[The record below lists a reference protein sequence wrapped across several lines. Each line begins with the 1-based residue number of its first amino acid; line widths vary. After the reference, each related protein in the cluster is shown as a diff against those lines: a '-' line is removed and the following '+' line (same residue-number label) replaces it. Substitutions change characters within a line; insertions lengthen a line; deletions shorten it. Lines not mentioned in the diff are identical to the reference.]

1 MCVYIYLFL
10 TTEHIPNRKIC
21 PVNHFKH
28 YPKNIMKICLSRLE
42 HDATV
47 YVCLVSGPDICKQT
61 SDIHYTVASAPAVT
75 STDFMIFMPRFRLK
89 ALLKK
94 QPWSCLKVKNSF
106 GSIRAKKFISHIYKL
121 NNSLA
126 VCSST
131 VVNIISAIANT
142 RNVNDI

>member
-1 MCVYIYLFL
+1 MRQPNTVFGHILILSALFIKMYSAIRYTLNIYIPDSTRYLCVYIYLFL

-61 SDIHYTVASAPAVT
+61 SDIQYTVASAPAVT
-75 STDFMIFMPRFRLK
+75 STDFMIFMPRFRVK
-89 ALLKK
+89 AL
-94 QPWSCLKVKNSF
+94 Q
-106 GSIRAKKFISHIYKL
+106 Y
-121 NNSLA
+121 
-126 VCSST
+126 
-131 VVNIISAIANT
+131 
-142 RNVNDI
+142 